1 MSAVTGP
8 AAIIIGLP
16 GAGKS
21 TVGRLVAEAL
31 GVGFRD
37 SDSDVEAAA
46 GEPIADIFISHGEE
60 HFRALERAA
69 VRAALAEHTGVLA
82 LGGGAILD
90 PDTQADLADRRVVH
104 LEVSL
109 AAASPRVGLSASRPL
124 LIGSPRKQWLALAEA
139 RRPIYSALAQITVDT
154 DGLTPAQVADQVLA
168 ELGQR

>member
-37 SDSDVEAAA
+37 SD
-46 GEPIADIFISHGEE
+46 GDIFINHGEE

>member
-1 MSAVTGP
+1 
-8 AAIIIGLP
+8 
-16 GAGKS
+16 
-21 TVGRLVAEAL
+21 
-31 GVGFRD
+31 
-37 SDSDVEAAA
+37 
-46 GEPIADIFISHGEE
+46 HGEE

-154 DGLTPAQVADQVLA
+154 DRLTPAQVAD
-168 ELGQR
+168 

>member
-46 GEPIADIFISHGEE
+46 GEPIADIFINHGEE